1 MAREQHFNKRTV
13 MLLGE
18 RVGYL
23 CSNPDCRK
31 VTIGP
36 KVGELNTIRIGEA
49 AHICAESPGG
59 ARFDVSMTSA
69 ERVHYDNGIWLCR
82 NCHTM
87 VDRDESVYPVEMLRN
102 WKVVAENKSNE
113 ELGVKHPTHD
123 DAINQLAT
131 AFNGQA
137 QKFYPEAIEN
147 VHSASHL
154 VLERI
159 DPRFSVTTE
168 FKEGTTSLTLHP
180 KENVDLGLSIKSD
193 EKNKIAWQKLIE
205 HGEDFVSS
213 TQEVNVV
220 GSELFEFLSKG
231 REGRITLKGHKVA
244 STVRLQVK
252 KDNGELLDSFYDV
265 HGFISFGTQTFTF
278 TGDACNGFFLLKLRR
293 SNYLEDTTVSL
304 NLSLNMDAW
313 DGVDLQR
320 LPYFDRVYAFFSNLL
335 SGNLVLWLD
344 YDGNVLMESK
354 LTGSNHLKGSYEI
367 YDLLSY
373 IDKCRK
379 VSKLM
384 DVNILY
390 PLKYSYSLN
399 NMEKMDEVIDTYEK
413 NNLVDYDQFKEPPRM
428 SLRIEKTSF
437 NKVLQSFENS
447 EVMFEFNADEP
458 QSIVM
463 FDHEYPLPKLKQIF
477 KGFYL
482 KVVSQEDLG
491 NGYISCDVEVFPKD
505 DFEFRIE
512 YDQEASL

>member
-1 MAREQHFNKRTV
+1 MAREQHFNKGTV
-13 MLLGE
+13 RLLGE

-102 WKVVAENKSNE
+102 WKEVAENKSNE
-113 ELGVKHPTHD
+113 ELGVKHPTND

-131 AFNGQA
+131 AFTGQA

-154 VLERI
+154 VLENI

-168 FKEGTTSLTLHP
+168 FKEGKTSLTLLP

-193 EKNKIAWQKLIE
+193 EKNKIRWQKLIE

-213 TQEVNVV
+213 THEVNIV
-220 GSELFEFLSKG
+220 GSELFDFLSKG
-231 REGRITLKGHKVA
+231 REGRITLKGHRVA
-244 STVRLQVK
+244 STVRLQIK
-252 KDNGELLDSFYDV
+252 KDNGELLDSFYDI
-265 HGFISFGTQTFTF
+265 HGFIRFGTQTFTF

-304 NLSLNMDAW
+304 NLSLKMDAW
-313 DGVDLQR
+313 DGIDLQR
-320 LPYFDRVYAFFSNLL
+320 LPYFDKVYNFFSNL
-335 SGNLVLWLD
+335 SKGNLVLWLD
-344 YDGNVLMESK
+344 YDGNNILESK
-354 LTGSNHLKGSYEI
+354 VSGNN
-367 YDLLSY
+367 DLEGVSDIFMMLSY
-373 IDKCRK
+373 IDRCRK
-379 VSKLM
+379 VAKYMGLS
-384 DVNILY
+384 ICY
-390 PLKYSYSLN
+390 PSRYAYSLEDIN
-399 NMEKMDEVIDTYEK
+399 KMDETIGIFEK
-413 NNLVDYDQFKEPPRM
+413 KHLIEYHQFKEPPKIT
-428 SLRIEKTSF
+428 LEIKKAKF
-437 NKVLQSFENS
+437 KNVLQSFEDS
-447 EVMFEFNADEP
+447 EVVFELKPDEP
-458 QSIVM
+458 QSIVI
-463 FDHEYPLPKLKQIF
+463 FGREYPLPKLLQFF

-491 NGYISCDVEVFPKD
+491 NGYISCDFEVFPKD

-512 YDQEASL
+512 YGEEASL